1 MLGIAFGGGDVSVRD
16 GLLAILTLGPAY
28 GLQLH
33 SELATRAPHRKP
45 VNVGQIYGTLDRLV
59 KQQLI
64 EPAGQTDDALPLY
77 RLTRDGF
84 AEAGRWMSSPTL
96 ASLPEWTEMLDQVLV
111 TSTVDPVIA
120 KSIAE
125 EYRRWWE
132 ADLAVTRTPVIEG
145 SFPTEAHLALVAR
158 EAMAVAA
165 IAWLGAAI
173 AALSDYDSY
182 RALNEVRPKRGRRPV
197 R

>member
-1 MLGIAFGGGDVSVRD
+1 MSVRD

-59 KQQLI
+59 KQDLI
-64 EPAGQTDDALPLY
+64 EPAGITEDALPLY
-77 RLTRDGF
+77 GLTHAGTV
-84 AEAGRWMSSPTL
+84 EAARWMSTPDVG
-96 ASLPEWTEMLDQVLV
+96 ALPEWTEMLDQVLV
-111 TSTVDPVIA
+111 SSTIDPVVA
-120 KSIAE
+120 KSLAE
-125 EYRRWWE
+125 QYRRWWE
-132 ADLAVTRTPVIEG
+132 DDLRNTRTPVIEG
-145 SFPTEAHLALVAR
+145 SFTTEAHLALVAR
-158 EAMAVAA
+158 EATAVAA

-182 RALNEVRPKRGRRPV
+182 RGLSEVRPKRGRRPSTT
-197 R
+197 